1 MKFYRTLPDFAA
13 ISHWT
18 ARYITNR
25 LSVADFD
32 FESYITD
39 NPLPEITTDSR
50 LGEFIGIHKLDEMA
64 RFVLLFLFEVRENP
78 EIVFRLFQPGN
89 PAALHQSNL
98 DLSPTAHTLRWLLRK
113 PMHQVAPVFRIEH
126 PFYIRSILQLN
137 TPPPGLKEHHGVVE
151 FVPGIYD
158 MFATNVFQS
167 PRFGENFP
175 ARLITTNLDLNDIVA
190 PDYLKYKM
198 NIIINQPMFER
209 RMREGFDMDKQM
221 PRGFRVLM
229 IGPPG
234 TGKTMAAGAMG
245 LTMNREVY
253 QVMLSQVLNK
263 YIGESEKNLDR
274 LFNMAEGKGW
284 ILFFDEADSL
294 FGNRGE
300 GEDAGSKN
308 RNELISYLLQ
318 RIENYNGLVFA
329 ATNLEDNMDVAFKRR
344 FQEHL
349 RFNLPTEAETLQLWK
364 KYLPCGFPL
373 ASDNILPRLS
383 TLLLPPSSIANVC
396 NRLALYG
403 LYDGSEELNWND
415 IEYEVKREQRML
427 GLNA

>member
-1 MKFYRTLPDFAA
+1 MKLYRTLPDFEA
-13 ISHWT
+13 ISLWMKSFLDE
-18 ARYITNR
+18 R
-25 LSVADFD
+25 LKGDDFV
-32 FESYITD
+32 FTKYLAEH
-39 NPLPEITTDSR
+39 PLPEITTDSR
-50 LGEFIGIHKLDEMA
+50 LGDFIATHSLDEYA
-64 RFVLLFLFEVRENP
+64 RFVLLFMFESYRDQQLINRMLLEDNP
-78 EIVFRLFQPGN
+78 TH
-89 PAALHQSNL
+89 LHQSNF
-98 DLSPTAHTLRWLLRK
+98 SVVPTAYTLGWLMRTDMLV
-113 PMHQVAPVFRIEH
+113 VAELFRIEH
-126 PFYIRSILQLN
+126 PFYKRSILQL
-137 TPPPGLKEHHGVVE
+137 TSPPQNLKEYHGVVE
-151 FVPGIYD
+151 FVPGIFD

-175 ARLITTNLDLNDIVA
+175 ARLITTNLDLNDIIA

-198 NIIINQPMFER
+198 NIIINQPMYER
-209 RMREGFDMDKQM
+209 RMREDFEMNNQM

-300 GEDAGSKN
+300 GDDAGSKN

-318 RIENYNGLVFA
+318 RIENFDGIVFA

-349 RFNLPTEAETLQLWK
+349 RFALPTEAESLLLWK
-364 KYLPCGFPL
+364 KYLPCGLPL
-373 ASDNILPRLS
+373 ASDTILPRLA
-383 TLLLPPSSIANVC
+383 TLLLPPSSVANVC
-396 NRLALYG
+396 NRLTLYG
-403 LYDGSEELNWND
+403 LYDGNEELTWND

-427 GLNA
+427 GINA

>member
-1 MKFYRTLPDFAA
+1 MKLYRTLPDFQA
-13 ISHWT
+13 ITLWMN
-18 ARYITNR
+18 RYVDER
-25 LSVADFD
+25 LNDD
-32 FESYITD
+32 TLDLLQYIEND
-39 NPLPEITTDSR
+39 PLPEITADSR
-50 LGEFIGIHKLDEMA
+50 LGDFIEKNKLNEQA
-64 RFVLLFLFEVRENP
+64 QFVLLFLFESYHNQALVNKLMGED
-78 EIVFRLFQPGN
+78 N
-89 PAALHQSNL
+89 PAHLHQSNM
-98 DLSPTAHTLRWLLRK
+98 SVVPTGYTLGWLMNTGML
-113 PMHQVAPVFRIEH
+113 PVAELFRIGH
-126 PFYIRSILQLN
+126 PFYKRSILQLAS
-137 TPPPGLKEHHGVVE
+137 PPQNLKEHHGVVE

-175 ARLITTNLDLNDIVA
+175 ARLITTNLDMEDLIA

-198 NIIINQPMFER
+198 NIIINQPMYER
-209 RMREGFDMDKQM
+209 RMREDFEMNKQM
-221 PRGFRVLM
+221 PKGFRVLM

-234 TGKTMAAGAMG
+234 TGKTMAAAVMG
-245 LTMNREVY
+245 SVMNREVY

-300 GEDAGSKN
+300 GDDAGSKN

-318 RIENYNGLVFA
+318 RIENFDGIVFA

-349 RFNLPTEAETLQLWK
+349 RFALPTEAEGLLLWQ
-364 KYLPCGFPL
+364 KYLPAQLPL
-373 ASDNILPRLS
+373 ASEQILTRLAPM
-383 TLLLPPSSIANVC
+383 LLPPSSIANVC
-396 NRLALYG
+396 NRLTLYALYNQEKEISWAD
-403 LYDGSEELNWND
+403 L
-415 IEYEVKREQRML
+415 EYEVKREQRML
-427 GLNA
+427 GING